1 MKIPLRKETSIT
13 AKQWNKMHKEKRS
26 EHDEQVE
33 VVKYLARKKIPFSSM
48 PNENKLGG
56 IIRKLLM
63 GFFPPEKANLVTN
76 RLMSSV
82 ENKMKAEGKQ
92 KGYPDL
98 IIDVANKY
106 YHGLRIE
113 MKQRPRTLKTKMS
126 IAHTKT
132 SDEQLKWLDKLNSN
146 GYYAV
151 VCYGADEAIKVIENY
166 LEKV

>member
-1 MKIPLRKETSIT
+1 MTSKEYIT
-13 AKQWNKMHKEKRS
+13 KAKEARS

-63 GFFPPEKANLVTN
+63 GFFPPKKANSVTN

-132 SDEQLKWLDKLNSN
+132 SDEQLKWLDELNSN

-151 VCYGADEAIKVIENY
+151 VCYGADEAIKVIEDY
-166 LEKV
+166 LEKA